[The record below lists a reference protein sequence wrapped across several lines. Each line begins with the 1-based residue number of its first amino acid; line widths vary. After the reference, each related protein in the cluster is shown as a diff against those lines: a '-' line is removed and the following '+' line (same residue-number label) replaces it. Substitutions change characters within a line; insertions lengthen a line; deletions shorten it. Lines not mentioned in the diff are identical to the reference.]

1 MKNIKNLLEKPGV
14 DARPWAIWIWN
25 SCITRDNLVSQLN
38 SFIEKGFGGVA
49 IKPSRDMVPS
59 YLSNE
64 FFDLFKIALKLA
76 QQGNIGVR
84 IAEDFGLPWNNLFE
98 AITNQNKKLRAQRL
112 RLDHAELISGKRIFE
127 KKICNPD
134 DSIIM
139 ISKVVNGKIIL
150 SQTRKY
156 SVTPEKNIF
165 SWKAPAGDWQ
175 LMIFIKEY
183 VSDQICGFV
192 PNVYNPDSAQYYID
206 SVCEAFRKKFS
217 KFFPSTFKGFIH
229 EMPAYVLPGDCAI
242 PWDDDVASKYQA
254 KYRKK
259 LIDMLP
265 VIFFNVDDSCAK
277 YRPQIYSFLLQM
289 MYDRFA
295 TALEKWC
302 KKNHVSQWVLCPER
316 SVNRIFSG
324 FKFPVSV
331 PEHGSF
337 ESIGIQNQEGS
348 EENFPLLRTI
358 ADMNSLHYHRENI
371 LVVGRNRQGSAATL
385 QQLKSEIDLGLLS
398 GPSKICLDGCFF
410 NIDRRSYVKTPHNP
424 SWYSPNW
431 VFMKSLCEYISRA
444 TEITKQHHFLRQVAV
459 LMPSTSALA
468 DYVTGSDSTQKVM
481 ASLYGTLRELERI
494 NLGYDIISEEMLH
507 SCEILA
513 NGEFAAGGKI
523 RKGNYKAVIVPYA
536 RLIPSAV
543 LAFLEKLKSKKGTI
557 IFIDEAPQG
566 SIEDG
571 ITATFASRI
580 KKLLLAKTGKAS
592 VAFLRDLEVACSEI
606 KPVVSFSML
615 GKKCTDIFSSHN
627 ATEGMDTFCMHN
639 ISPTQDFAVTV
650 EIPEQKNIFLVDCT
664 KAEVHELQEVQK
676 QDKKCRI
683 NLTFLPKQTYFIVS
697 SSQKLQT
704 TTLGKGKKHLVNTLG
719 GLSRSYRI
727 VLKDQWQFSPASLN
741 MLPLANWNTRIGLS
755 REFGSYSLFYEA
767 YFEVRDI
774 PGSCLLVLGALTG
787 NTTLQHCASQE
798 SPLEVTINGIR
809 VSDAG
814 LACPVSAQVDANQVN
829 GAPDTVIPGHDV
841 TVLKGLFGNS
851 TFTYNIKEH
860 IRKGINRISL
870 RTLGMVFDP
879 LTIVYPPLIAGS
891 FSIVKGSAG
900 WILSTTSPAVGHDS
914 WTRYGYPY
922 LSGTGI
928 YKQVFELPGEYTRLV
943 LRFSQVSDTIDVSVN
958 DKSSTIL
965 NWHPME
971 LDITEACDS
980 KRNELT
986 VRIVNTLDNV
996 LRMNNRP
1003 SGLIGEAYVDVY

>member
-1 MKNIKNLLEKPGV
+1 MKNIKNLLEKPGI
-14 DARPWAIWIWN
+14 DTRPWAIWIWN
-25 SCITRDNLVSQLN
+25 SCITGEKLVSQLN

-84 IAEDFGLPWNNLFE
+84 IAEDFGMPWNNLFE
-98 AITNQNKKLRAQRL
+98 AITNQDKRLRAQRL
-112 RLDHAELISGKRIFE
+112 RLEYAELISGKKIFE
-127 KKICNPD
+127 KKISSPED
-134 DSIIM
+134 TIIM

-156 SVTPEKNIF
+156 SVTPEKNNF
-165 SWKAPAGDWQ
+165 VWKSPSGDWQ

-183 VSDQICGFV
+183 ISDPVCGFV
-192 PNVYNPDSAQYYID
+192 PNIYNPDSAQFYIN
-206 SVCEAFRKKFS
+206 SVAETFKTKFS
-217 KFFPSTFKGFIH
+217 KFVPSTFKGFIH
-229 EMPAYVLPGDCAI
+229 EMPTYVLPGESAI
-242 PWDDDVASKYQA
+242 PWDDEVASKYLA

-259 LIDMLP
+259 LIDMVPAL
-265 VIFFNVDDSCAK
+265 FFNVEDIQAK
-277 YRPQIYSFLLQM
+277 YRPQIYSFLSQM
-289 MYDRFA
+289 MYERFA
-295 TALEKWC
+295 TPLENWC
-302 KKNHVSQWVLCPER
+302 KKNNVSQWVLCPER
-316 SVNRIFSG
+316 SISRVSPG
-324 FKFPVSV
+324 LKFPVCV

-337 ESIGIQNQEGS
+337 GAIGIQNQEGS
-348 EENFPLLRTI
+348 EENYPLLRTI
-358 ADMNSLHYHRENI
+358 ADMNSLHYHRETV
-371 LVVGRNRQGSAATL
+371 LVIGRNRQGNAATL
-385 QQLKSEIDLGLLS
+385 QQLKSEVDLGLLS

-410 NIDRRSYVKTPHNP
+410 NIDRRSYIKTPHNP

-431 VFMKSLCEYISRA
+431 VFMKSLCHYVARA
-444 TEITKQHHFLRQVAV
+444 TEITKQHHFLRQIAV
-459 LMPSTSALA
+459 LMPSTSAMA
-468 DYVTGSDSTQKVM
+468 DYISGSNDSTQKIT
-481 ASLYGTLRELERI
+481 AFIYGTLRELERI
-494 NLGYDIISEEMLH
+494 NLGYDIVNEEMLE
-507 SCEILA
+507 SCTILA
-513 NGEFAAGGKI
+513 NGEFAPNGKI
-523 RKGNYKAVIVPYA
+523 RKGNYKAIIVPYA
-536 RLIPSAV
+536 RLVPSTV
-543 LAFLEKLKSKKGTI
+543 LAFLEKLKNKKGTI
-557 IFIDEAPQG
+557 IFIDDAPHG

-580 KKLLLAKTGKAS
+580 KKLLQAKTGKATI
-592 VAFLRDLEVACSEI
+592 ALLRDLEAACAEI
-606 KPVVSFSML
+606 RPVVALSMI

-627 ATEGMDTFCMHN
+627 ATDGMDMFCMHN
-639 ISPTQDFAVTV
+639 ISPTQDYTVTV
-650 EIPEQKNIFLVDCT
+650 EIPEQKNVSLVDCA
-664 KAEVHELQEVQK
+664 KAEVHELLEVQK

-704 TTLGKGKKHLVNTLG
+704 TPLGKGKKHLVNTIGSLP
-719 GLSRSYRI
+719 RSYRI
-727 VLKDQWQFSPASLN
+727 VLKDQWQFTPASLN

-767 YFEVRDI
+767 YFEVRDL
-774 PGSCLLVLGALTG
+774 PQTCLLVLGALTG
-787 NTTLQHCASQE
+787 NTTYQRCASQE
-798 SPLEVTINGIR
+798 KPLEVTINGTH
-809 VSDAG
+809 VNDTGVLVDAG
-814 LACPVSAQVDANQVN
+814 QTIGVPDAVAPMPDAPVIQN
-829 GAPDTVIPGHDV
+829 
-841 TVLKGLFGNS
+841 LFGNS
-851 TFTYNIKEH
+851 TYTYNIKEN

-900 WILSTTSPAVGHDS
+900 WILSTTSPTVGHDS

-943 LRFSQVSDTIDVSVN
+943 LRFSQVSDTIDVSIN
-958 DKSSTIL
+958 GNSPTIL

-971 LDITEACDS
+971 LDITDACNS

-986 VRIVNTLDNV
+986 VRIVNTLDNI

>member
-1 MKNIKNLLEKPGV
+1 LKNIKNLLEKPGA
-14 DARPWAIWIWN
+14 DTRPWAIWIWN
-25 SCITRDNLVSQLN
+25 SCITREKLVNQLN

-59 YLSNE
+59 YLSND
-64 FFDLFKIALKLA
+64 FFDLFKTALKLA
-76 QQGNIGVR
+76 QQGNIGIR
-84 IAEDFGLPWNNLFE
+84 ISEDFGLPWNNLFE
-98 AITNQNKKLRAQRL
+98 AITSLNKRLRAQRL
-112 RLDHAELISGKRIFE
+112 RLEYAELISGKKIFE
-127 KKICNPD
+127 KKICHPE
-134 DSIIM
+134 DSTIM

-150 SQTRKY
+150 SQTKKY
-156 SVTPEKNIF
+156 FVTPEKNNF
-165 SWKAPAGDWQ
+165 LWKAPAGDWQ

-183 VSDQICGFV
+183 VSDQVCGFV
-192 PNVYNPDSAQYYID
+192 PNVYNPDTAQYYIN
-206 SVCEAFRKKFS
+206 SVGEPFKKKFS
-217 KFFPSTFKGFIH
+217 KFIPSTFKGFIH
-229 EMPAYVLPGDCAI
+229 EMPAYVLPGDNAI

-265 VIFFNVDDSCAK
+265 ALFFNVDDAHAK
-277 YRPQIYSFLLQM
+277 YRPQIYSFLIQA

-295 TALEKWC
+295 TTLEKWC

-316 SVNRIFSG
+316 SISRISSG
-324 FKFPVSV
+324 FKFPICV

-337 ESIGIQNQEGS
+337 GAIGIQNQEGS
-348 EENFPLLRTI
+348 EENFPLLRTV
-358 ADMNSLHYHRENI
+358 ADMNSLHYHRENV
-371 LVVGRNRQGSAATL
+371 LVIGRNRQGSGATL
-385 QQLKSEIDLGLLS
+385 QQLKSEVDLGLLS

-410 NIDRRSYVKTPHNP
+410 NIDRRSYIKTPHNP
-424 SWYSPNW
+424 SWYSPDW
-431 VFMKSLCEYISRA
+431 VFMKSLCQYIARA

-459 LMPSTSALA
+459 LMPSISALA
-468 DYVTGSDSTQKVM
+468 DHTAGSNDSTQKAM
-481 ASLYGTLRELERI
+481 TLIYGTLRELERI
-494 NLGYDIISEEMLH
+494 NLGYDIVNEEMLH
-507 SCEILA
+507 SCAIFS
-513 NGEFAAGGKI
+513 NGEFSVGGKI

-536 RLIPSAV
+536 RLIPSSV
-543 LAFLEKLKSKKGTI
+543 LAFLEKLKNKKGLV

-566 SIEDG
+566 STEDG

-580 KKLLLAKTGKAS
+580 KKLLQSKTGKAS
-592 VAFLRDLEVACSEI
+592 VALLRDLEAACAEI
-606 KPVVSFSML
+606 RPVVSLSML

-627 ATEGMDTFCMHN
+627 ATDGMDMFCMHN
-639 ISPTQDFAVTV
+639 ISPSQDYTVTV
-650 EIPEQKNIFLVDCT
+650 EIPEQKNMFLVDCT
-664 KAEVHELQEVQK
+664 RAEVHELQEVQK

-697 SSQKLQT
+697 SSQKLET
-704 TTLGKGKKHLVNTLG
+704 TALGKGKKHLINTLG
-719 GLSRSYRI
+719 SLPRSYRI
-727 VLKDQWQFSPASLN
+727 VLKDQWQFCPASLN

-774 PGSCLLVLGALTG
+774 PNVCMLVLGALTG
-787 NTTLQHCASQE
+787 NTTYQRCASQE
-798 SPLEVTINGIR
+798 KPLEVTINGTH
-809 VSDAG
+809 VSDTCLTGIAP
-814 LACPVSAQVDANQVN
+814 APVDAGQ
-829 GAPDTVIPGHDV
+829 ADAAIPLHDATVMQS
-841 TVLKGLFGNS
+841 LFGTN
-851 TFTYNIKEH
+851 TFSYNIKEH

-928 YKQVFELPGEYTRLV
+928 YKQVFELPGEYKRLV

-958 DKSSTIL
+958 GKPGSVL

-971 LDITEACDS
+971 LDITDACDS